1 MATPK
6 TQPPAVDPDHVPETL
21 CCGMF
26 NLSFVASNLATL
38 TFTHPR
44 PQIGPLLASN
54 YVQDEVVVRARI
66 VLPTDNLVALRNFL
80 NKAIKDD
87 PTAMSDTPA
96 TGGSGRL
103 N

>member
-1 MATPK
+1 MATP

-26 NLSFVASNLATL
+26 NLSFLAGNLATL

-44 PQIGPLLASN
+44 PQIGPLVASN
-54 YVQDEVVVRARI
+54 HIQDELVVRARI
-66 VLPTDNLVALRNFL
+66 VMNLDNLVALRNFL
-80 NKAIKDD
+80 NEAIKDD
-87 PTAMSDTPA
+87 PAAAMPTPA
-96 TGGSGRL
+96 TGGSSKL